1 MLELIQLTE
10 AVLIATALTLSVV
23 ATPVVIINGD
33 EAPDL
38 QPLLESVEEITK

>member
-10 AVLIATALTLSVV
+10 AVLIATAVTLSVV

-38 QPLLESVEEITK
+38 QPLLE

>member
-10 AVLIATALTLSVV
+10 AVLIATAVTLSVV

>member
-1 MLELIQLTE
+1 MLELIQITE
-10 AVLIATALTLSVV
+10 AVLVATALTLSVV
-23 ATPVVIINGD
+23 ATPVILINGD